1 MNNIVVKKELAPKI
15 KLFDIYAP
23 EIAAKAK
30 PGNFVILRIDE
41 RGKGFRSQSQVL
53 IYPRES

>member
-15 KLFDIYAP
+15 KLLDIYAP

-41 RGKGFRSQSQVL
+41 RGERFPLTIAGNREAGF
-53 IYPRES
+53 